1 MTGRRSSGAL
11 EGLRVLDL
19 TQMLAGPFCTMMLA
33 DQGADVIKIEP
44 LDGDGTRQMGPFH
57 PDDQLRAFGGYFQS
71 VNRNKA
77 SLALNLKRPEG
88 REVFL
93 SLLDG
98 AQVVVEN
105 YRAGV
110 MDRLGLAYST
120 LRERNR
126 RIVYASIRGFGD
138 PQTASSPYVDWPA
151 FDVVAQAM
159 GGIMAITGADGR
171 TPTKIGPGVGDTIP
185 AIMAAFGIMA
195 AVWRA
200 ERSGDGQYVDVA
212 MVDSVLSVCERALHQ
227 YTYGGKVSGP
237 EGNRHPFLAP
247 FGLLPAKDGFIAL
260 ACHNDEFWVTLCRLI
275 GRPDLIADARFGSQ
289 QERATHQN
297 EVYAEIGAYTAQR
310 TRRELA
316 AVLGGRVPFGPVYDV
331 TDIAADAHFRAR
343 DMVVELD
350 HPGLDQRPAVA
361 GVPVRLSDT
370 PGEIWRRAPLLG
382 EHTDEV
388 LRGCGFSAH
397 LIACLRANGVVK

>member
-1 MTGRRSSGAL
+1 MTGRRSSGTL
-11 EGLRVLDL
+11 EGLCVLDL

-33 DQGADVIKIEP
+33 DQGAEVIKIEP
-44 LDGDGTRQMGPFH
+44 LDGDGTRHMGPFH
-57 PDDQLRAFGGYFQS
+57 PDDRMRAFGGYFQS

-77 SLALNLKRPEG
+77 SLALDLKRPQG

-93 SLLDG
+93 ALLEG

-105 YRAGV
+105 FRAGV
-110 MDRLGLAYST
+110 MDRLGLAYER
-120 LRERNR
+120 LRQHNP

-138 PQTASSPYVDWPA
+138 PQTGTSPYVDWPA

-185 AIMAAFGIMA
+185 AVMAAFGIMA

-200 ERSGDGQYVDVA
+200 QRTGEGQYVDVA
-212 MVDSVLSVCERALHQ
+212 MVDSVLSMCERMLHQ
-227 YTYGGKVSGP
+227 YSYGGKVSGP

-260 ACHNDEFWVTLCRLI
+260 ACHKDEFWIRLCQLI
-275 GRPDLIADARFGSQ
+275 ERPDLIADPRFSSQ
-289 QERATHQN
+289 QERATHQSA
-297 EVYAEIGAYTAQR
+297 VYAEIGAYTAQR
-310 TRRELA
+310 ARRELA
-316 AVLGGRVPFGPVYDV
+316 ALLGGHVPFGPVYDV
-331 TDIAADAHFRAR
+331 TDIVTDPHFRAR

-350 HPGLDQRPAVA
+350 HPGLDQKLAVA
-361 GVPVRLSDT
+361 GVPIRFSDT
-370 PGEIWRRAPLLG
+370 PGKIWRRAPLLG

-388 LRGCGFSAH
+388 LRSCGLSAPA
-397 LIACLRANGVVK
+397 IADLRAKGIVK

>member
-1 MTGRRSSGAL
+1 MSGGPSSGAL

-44 LDGDGTRQMGPFH
+44 LEGDGTRHMGPFH

-77 SLALNLKRPEG
+77 SLALDLKRPEG
-88 REVFL
+88 QEVFL
-93 SLLDG
+93 ALVDG

-110 MDRLGLAYST
+110 MERLGLAYQK
-120 LRERNR
+120 LRQRNP

-138 PQTASSPYVDWPA
+138 PQTGASPYGDWPA

-159 GGIMAITGADGR
+159 GGIMAITGADGH

-185 AIMAAFGIMA
+185 AVMAAFGIMA
-195 AVWRA
+195 AAWRA
-200 ERSGDGQYVDVA
+200 QRTGTGQYVDVA
-212 MVDSVLSVCERALHQ
+212 MVDAVLSVCERMLHQ
-227 YTYGGKVSGP
+227 YTYGGRVSGP

-247 FGLLPAKDGFIAL
+247 FGLLPAKDGLIAL
-260 ACHNDEFWVTLCRLI
+260 ACHKDEFWVTLCRLI
-275 GRPDLIADARFGSQ
+275 GREDLIADPRFDSRQ
-289 QERATHQN
+289 QRAANQN
-297 EVYAEIGAYTAQR
+297 AVYAEIGAYTVQHS
-310 TRRELA
+310 RRELA

-331 TDIAADAHFRAR
+331 TDIVTDPHFRAR
-343 DMVVELD
+343 DMVVHLD
-350 HPGLDQRPAVA
+350 HPGLDQKLAIA
-361 GVPVRLSDT
+361 GVPIRLSDT
-370 PGEIWRRAPLLG
+370 PGGIRRRAPLLG

-388 LRGCGFSAH
+388 LRGLGFSAH
-397 LIACLRANGVVK
+397 AIAHLRTDGIVK

>member
-33 DQGADVIKIEP
+33 DQGAEVIKIEP
-44 LDGDGTRQMGPFH
+44 LEGDGTRSMGPFH
-57 PDDQLRAFGGYFQS
+57 PDDQVRAFGGYFQS

-77 SLALNLKRPEG
+77 SLALDLKRPEG

-93 SLLDG
+93 TLLDG

-105 YRAGV
+105 FRAGV
-110 MDRLGLAYST
+110 MERLGLGYPR
-120 LRERNR
+120 LRQRNPR
-126 RIVYASIRGFGD
+126 VVYASIRGFGD
-138 PQTASSPYVDWPA
+138 PQTGTSPYVDWPA
-151 FDVVAQAM
+151 YDVVAQAM

-185 AIMAAFGIMA
+185 AVMAAFGVMA

-200 ERSGDGQYVDVA
+200 ERTGAGQYVDVG
-212 MVDSVLSVCERALHQ
+212 MVDSVLSVCERVLHQ
-227 YTYGGKVSGP
+227 YSYGGTVSGP

-247 FGLLPAKDGFIAL
+247 FGLLPAKDGFVAL
-260 ACHNDEFWVTLCRLI
+260 ACHKDEFWVKLCGLI
-275 GRPDLIADARFGSQ
+275 DRPDLIADPRFSSQ

-297 EVYAEIGAYTAQR
+297 AVYTEIGTYSMQR

-316 AVLGGRVPFGPVYDV
+316 ALLGGHVPFGPVYDV
-331 TDIAADAHFRAR
+331 TDIVADAHFRTR
-343 DMVVELD
+343 EMVVELD
-350 HPGLDQRPAVA
+350 HPGLDKKLAVS
-361 GVPVRLSDT
+361 GVPIRLSDT

-382 EHTDEV
+382 EHTEEV
-388 LRGCGFSAH
+388 LRGCGLSAQS
-397 LIACLRANGVVK
+397 IDQLRTAGIVK

>member
-1 MTGRRSSGAL
+1 MTGRRSSGTL

-33 DQGADVIKIEP
+33 DQGAEVIKIEP
-44 LDGDGTRQMGPFH
+44 LDGDGTRHMGPFH
-57 PDDQLRAFGGYFQS
+57 PDDRMRAFGGYFQS

-77 SLALNLKRPEG
+77 SLALDLKRPQG

-93 SLLDG
+93 TLLEG

-105 YRAGV
+105 FRAGV
-110 MDRLGLAYST
+110 MDRLELAYER
-120 LRERNR
+120 LRHHNP

-138 PQTASSPYVDWPA
+138 PHTGTSPYVDWPA

-185 AIMAAFGIMA
+185 AVMAAFGIMA

-200 ERSGDGQYVDVA
+200 ERTGEGQYVDVA
-212 MVDSVLSVCERALHQ
+212 MVDSVLSMCERMLHQ
-227 YTYGGKVSGP
+227 YSYGGKVSGP

-247 FGLLPAKDGFIAL
+247 FGILPAKDGFIAL
-260 ACHNDEFWVTLCRLI
+260 ACHKDEFWIRLCRLI
-275 GRPDLIADARFGSQ
+275 ERPDLIADPRFGSQ
-289 QERATHQN
+289 QERATHQIA
-297 EVYAEIGAYTAQR
+297 VYTEIGAYTAQR

-316 AVLGGRVPFGPVYDV
+316 ALLGGHVPFGPVYDV
-331 TDIAADAHFRAR
+331 TDIVTDPHFRAR

-350 HPGLDQRPAVA
+350 HPGLDQKLAVA
-361 GVPVRLSDT
+361 GVPIRFSDT
-370 PGEIWRRAPLLG
+370 PGKIWRRAPLLG

-388 LRGCGFSAH
+388 LRSCGLSAPAIAH
-397 LIACLRANGVVK
+397 LRADGIVK

>member
-1 MTGRRSSGAL
+1 MTARRSSGAL

-33 DQGADVIKIEP
+33 DQGAEVIKIEP
-44 LDGDGTRQMGPFH
+44 LEGDGTRHMGPFH

-77 SLALNLKRPEG
+77 SLALDLKRPEG

-93 SLLDG
+93 ALLDG

-105 YRAGV
+105 FRAGV
-110 MDRLGLAYST
+110 MNRLGLAYAR
-120 LRERNR
+120 LRQRNP

-138 PQTASSPYVDWPA
+138 PQTGTSPYVDWPA

-185 AIMAAFGIMA
+185 AVMAAFGIMA

-200 ERSGDGQYVDVA
+200 ERTGVGQYVDVA
-212 MVDSVLSVCERALHQ
+212 MVDSVLSVCERMLHQ
-227 YTYGGKVSGP
+227 YTYADKISGP

-260 ACHNDEFWVTLCRLI
+260 ACHQDEFWIRLCQLI
-275 GRPDLIADARFGSQ
+275 GRPDLITDPRFGSR
-289 QERATHQN
+289 QERATHQSA
-297 EVYAEIGAYTAQR
+297 VYTEIGAYTVQR
-310 TRRELA
+310 TRRQLA
-316 AVLGGRVPFGPVYDV
+316 AILGGYVPFGPVYDV
-331 TDIAADAHFRAR
+331 TDIVADPHFRAHE
-343 DMVVELD
+343 MVVELD
-350 HPGLDQRPAVA
+350 HPGLDQKLAVA
-361 GVPVRLSDT
+361 GVPIRLSET
-370 PGEIWRRAPLLG
+370 PGAIWRRAPLLG
-382 EHTDEV
+382 EHTEEV
-388 LRGCGFSAH
+388 LRSCGLSAPAIAH
-397 LIACLRANGVVK
+397 LRAAGVVK